1 MNQPH
6 DPEAE
11 FPGEPYIKR
20 VLMIRLEPH
29 LMVEGIRL
37 RAKPREE
44 QAITT
49 KESKF
54 KLGIGDAE
62 IINVKSH
69 NGTMQFIVRT
79 FVWQHEMTLTFQE
92 LIGIFAEAT
101 LPIDPLTGTF

>member
-6 DPEAE
+6 DPEAD

-20 VLMIRLEPH
+20 VIAIRLEPH

-44 QAITT
+44 QRITT
-49 KESKF
+49 REDKIL
-54 KLGIGDAE
+54 LGIGDAE
-62 IINVKSH
+62 IINVKAH
-69 NGTMQFIVRT
+69 NGTLQFVVRT
-79 FVWQHEMTLTFQE
+79 FVWQHEMTLSFEE

-101 LPIDPLTGTF
+101 LPLDPLKGTF